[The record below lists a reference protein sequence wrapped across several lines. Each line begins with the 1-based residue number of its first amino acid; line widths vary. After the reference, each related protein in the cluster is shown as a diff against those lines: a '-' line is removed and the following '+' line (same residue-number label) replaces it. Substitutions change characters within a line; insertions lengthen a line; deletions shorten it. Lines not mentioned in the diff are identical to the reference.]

1 MLITYNGSGD
11 SPRSFI
17 EPLQRTVAAG
27 ETVCVS
33 AALARQLLAT
43 GRWQPLK
50 STKRKRPK
58 PAAPKPETP
67 NSNPENSK

>member
-1 MLITYNGSGD
+1 MLITYTGSGD

-17 EPLQRTVAAG
+17 EPLQRFVAAG

-33 AALARQLLAT
+33 TALAEALLAN

-50 STKRKRPK
+50 SGTRRRQK

-67 NSNPENSK
+67 TTEDSK